1 MKISTKKSPLGQSGF
16 TLVELLVYFGL
27 FAILIV
33 VINSLF
39 ITSLEQQTQ
48 DLSRSALQQESEYV
62 LAKLEYDI
70 YNADAVVLP
79 ENPGDQGVVLELETD
94 GVMSTYQLSGEKLT
108 KISGGEVWDV
118 TSNRVAVE
126 SVLFEN
132 QSGVT
137 QSQIIGL
144 SVVLQSTQDDERSS
158 ASRTVSTSVSR
169 R

>member
-1 MKISTKKSPLGQSGF
+1 MKNRLSKLRASQNGF

-48 DLSRSALQQESEYV
+48 DLSRSALQQESEYI
-62 LAKLEYDI
+62 LAKLKYDI
-70 YNADAVVLP
+70 YNADTVSLP
-79 ENPGDQGVVLELETD
+79 ENPGDQGGVLELETD
-94 GVMSTYQLSGEKLT
+94 GVTSTYQLSGEKLT
-108 KISGGEVWDV
+108 KTSGGEVWDV

-126 SVLFEN
+126 SVQFEN
-132 QSGVT
+132 QSGLT
-137 QSQIIGL
+137 PSQIIGL
-144 SVVLQSTQDDERSS
+144 SVVLHSTQEDERAS